1 MTTENQPN
9 SPANLQGNPQS
20 NPNGPKRTHVLLGMT
35 LLFLLAGIGYGVYYS
50 EVLTQREET
59 DNAYV
64 GGNLITLTSQVTG
77 NVQEIRA
84 DETQMVKAG
93 AELIKLDPLDA
104 DLALR
109 QAEAK
114 LGATVRQL
122 RERYANVAQYDATIL
137 QRKLT
142 LQQAEDDLARR
153 APLAAD
159 HTLSTEDVAHARQA
173 VAEAKAALAVAV
185 SQADAVRSSV
195 TGVNLAEHPSVLAAK
210 ADFVQAWLAMRR
222 NAILAPASGY
232 VAKRSVQVGA
242 HVTPGTVLMA
252 IVPLDQLWVDAN
264 FKESELQNLRVGQ
277 AVRIEADIY
286 GGKVEYHGRLV
297 GLSAGTG
304 SAFSLLPAQNA
315 TGNWIKVVQRVPVR
329 IALDPKELTDHPL
342 RIGLSTVVTVDT
354 HHRDGPVLGA
364 AMPATPVYATQSL
377 KQPISD
383 ADAIA
388 ARIIATNLAQ

>member
-1 MTTENQPN
+1 MTTDNQE
-9 SPANLQGNPQS
+9 NLQENPQA
-20 NPNGPKRTHVLLGMT
+20 NPNGKKRKHILLGMT
-35 LLFLLAGIGYGVYYS
+35 LLFILAGIGYGVYYDA
-50 EVLTQREET
+50 VLTQREET
-59 DNAYV
+59 DDAYV
-64 GGNLITLTSQVTG
+64 GGNMVMLTSQVTG

-104 DLALR
+104 ELALR
-109 QAEAK
+109 QTEAK

-122 RERYANVAQYDATIL
+122 RERYANVAQYDATIQ
-137 QRKLT
+137 QRKLA
-142 LQQAEDDLARR
+142 LQQAEGDLARR

-159 HTLSTEDVAHARQA
+159 HTLSTEDVVHARQA
-173 VAEAKAALAVAV
+173 VAEAKAAFDVAA
-185 SQADAVRSSV
+185 SQANAVRSSV
-195 TGVNLAEHPSVLAAK
+195 AGVNLAENPSVLAAK

-222 NAILAPASGY
+222 DAILAPASGY

-252 IVPLDQLWVDAN
+252 IVPMDQLWVDAN

-277 AVRIEADIY
+277 PVRIEADIY
-286 GGKVEYHGRLV
+286 GSKVEYHGQLV

-329 IALDPKELTDHPL
+329 IALDPKELAEHPL

-354 HHRDGPVLGA
+354 HDRKGPVLGA
-364 AMPATPVYATQSL
+364 PMPATPVYATQAL
-377 KQPISD
+377 TQPISD
-383 ADAIA
+383 ADTIA
-388 ARIIATNLAQ
+388 QGIIARNLK